1 MIKILKLCKIFENK
15 KAVNDLSLEIP
26 DGKIFGFLGPN
37 GAGKSTTIKML
48 TGILKPDSGSVS
60 INGLD
65 IFTNPIEVKKQ
76 LAYIPDEPI
85 FFDHMTGAQYL
96 NFISNVFE
104 LSSDY
109 RKSQIEKYSGIF
121 ELELKGNILS
131 YSHGMKQKLALIAAF
146 IHDPK
151 VIILDEPL
159 VGLDPKTTKKLKD
172 VLRNF
177 ANKGCT
183 VLYST
188 HVMDVAE
195 RFCDLL
201 AIINKGSLVYTG
213 CFEDLKAQSGN
224 VNSTLEDLFLNL
236 TK

>member
-1 MIKILKLCKIFENK
+1 MIKIEHLVKTFENK
-15 KAVNDLSLEIP
+15 IAVNDLSLEIP
-26 DGKIFGFLGPN
+26 EGKIFGFLGPN

-48 TGILKPDSGSVS
+48 TGILKPDSGKVS

-65 IFTNPIEVKKQ
+65 IFTSPIEVKKQ
-76 LAYIPDEPI
+76 LAYVPDEPV
-85 FFDHMTGAQYL
+85 FFDHMTGVQYL

-109 RKSQIEKYSGIF
+109 RRDQIEKYSDLF
-121 ELELKGNILS
+121 ELELNGSISS
-131 YSHGMKQKLALIAAF
+131 YSHGMKQKMALIAAF

-159 VGLDPKTTKKLKD
+159 VGLDAKTTKKLKNE
-172 VLRNF
+172 LRNF
-177 ANKGCT
+177 ANRGCT

-201 AIINKGSLVYTG
+201 AIINKGHLIYTG
-213 CFEDLKAQSGN
+213 CFENLKSQSGN
-224 VNSTLEDLFLNL
+224 ANSTLEDLFLNL

>member
-1 MIKILKLCKIFENK
+1 MIKIEHLIKTFESKI
-15 KAVNDLSLEIP
+15 AVNDLSLEIP
-26 DGKIFGFLGPN
+26 EGKIFGFLGPN

-48 TGILKPDSGSVS
+48 TGILKPDLGKVS

-65 IFTNPIEVKKQ
+65 IFTSPIEVKKQ
-76 LAYIPDEPI
+76 LAYVPDEPV
-85 FFDHMTGAQYL
+85 FFDHMTGVQYL

-109 RKSQIEKYSGIF
+109 RRDQIEKYSDLF
-121 ELELKGNILS
+121 ELELNGNIS
-131 YSHGMKQKLALIAAF
+131 SFSHGMKQKLALIAAF
-146 IHDPK
+146 IHDPQ
-151 VIILDEPL
+151 VVILDEPL
-159 VGLDPKTTKKLKD
+159 VGLDAKTTKKLKNE
-172 VLRNF
+172 LKNF

-201 AIINKGSLVYTG
+201 AIINRGHLIYTG
-213 CFEDLKAQSGN
+213 CFEDLKVQRGN